1 MASAAEKN
9 SSFKFILNMATVLLR
24 ELGGALIMT
33 AIALKMFFFPPYRV
47 KEFLRHLDFI
57 GTQSMFLI
65 VTTGA
70 FTGMVTALQGYNAMH
85 RYGAES
91 LVGATVAL
99 SLARE
104 LGPVLSALMV
114 TGRVGSSM
122 TAELGSMRNTQQID
136 ALSSMAVD
144 PLHYLVSPR
153 IAASMITL
161 PFLASIYSFSGMVGA
176 YIVSVK
182 YLDIDEGAFMSGIR
196 NYVDM
201 TDVTHGLTKAL
212 VFGLIIS
219 VVACYKGFYATGG
232 SRGVGIAT
240 TKAVV
245 ISSILI
251 LVSDYIMTSL
261 MF

>member
-1 MASAAEKN
+1 MTTTEFSLLQMAFKTAR
-9 SSFKFILNMATVLLR
+9 SFIWQ
-24 ELGGALIMT
+24 LGGALILAAL
-33 AIALKMFFFPPYRV
+33 AIKMFFLPPYRFRQ
-47 KEFLRHLDFI
+47 FLRHLDFV
-57 GTQSMFLI
+57 GTQSVFLI

-114 TGRVGSSM
+114 TGRVGSAM

-144 PLHYLVSPR
+144 PIHYLVSPR
-153 IAASMITL
+153 IAASIITL
-161 PFLASIYSFSGMVGA
+161 PFLASIYSFSGMIGA
-176 YIVSVK
+176 YIVSIG
-182 YLDIDEGAFMSGIR
+182 YLDIDRGAFMSGIR
-196 NYVDM
+196 SYVDIS
-201 TDVTHGLTKAL
+201 DITHGLTKAL
-212 VFGLIIS
+212 VFGLIVS
-219 VVACYKGFYATGG
+219 MVACYKGFYATGG
-232 SRGVGIAT
+232 SRGVGLAT

-245 ISSILI
+245 TSSILI
-251 LVSDYIMTSL
+251 LLGDYVMTAL

>member
-1 MASAAEKN
+1 MIFDGRTGLYEYVIRIASA
-9 SSFKFILNMATVLLR
+9 FLR
-24 ELGGALIMT
+24 QLGGAVIMT
-33 AIALKMFFFPPYRV
+33 GLALQKFFLPPYRV
-47 KEFLRHLDFI
+47 KEFLRQLDFI
-57 GTQSMFLI
+57 GTQSTFLI

-85 RYGAES
+85 RYGAET

-114 TGRVGSSM
+114 TGRVGSAM
-122 TAELGSMRNTQQID
+122 TAELGAMRNTQQID

-144 PLHYLVSPR
+144 PIHFLVTPR
-153 IAASMITL
+153 IAASILTL

-182 YLDIDEGAFMSGIR
+182 YLDIDQGAFMSGIR
-196 NYVDM
+196 SYVDVS
-201 TDVTHGLTKAL
+201 DVTHGLAKAV

-219 VVACYKGFYATGG
+219 MVACYKGFYATGG

-251 LVSDYIMTSL
+251 LVGDYVMTSI

>member
-1 MASAAEKN
+1 MLSTAENSLLKFLLTVASG
-9 SSFKFILNMATVLLR
+9 ILR
-24 ELGGALIMT
+24 QLGGALIMT
-33 AIALKMFFFPPYRV
+33 ATALKLFFWPPYRV

-57 GTQSMFLI
+57 GTQSAFLI
-65 VTTGA
+65 VITGA
-70 FTGMVTALQGYNAMH
+70 FTGMVTALQGYNGMH

-99 SLARE
+99 ALARE

-114 TGRVGSSM
+114 TGRVGSAM

-144 PLHYLVSPR
+144 PIHYLVSPR
-153 IAASMITL
+153 VMASIITL
-161 PFLASIYSFSGMVGA
+161 PFLACIYSFAGMVGA
-176 YIVSVK
+176 YVVSTK
-182 YLDIDEGAFMSGIR
+182 YLDIDPGAFMSGIR
-196 NYVDM
+196 SYVDIS
-201 TDVTHGLTKAL
+201 DVTHGLIKAV

-219 VVACYKGFYATGG
+219 MVACYKGFYATGG

-245 ISSILI
+245 SSSVLILI
-251 LVSDYIMTSL
+251 SDYAMTAIM
-261 MF
+261 F